1 MKVGAFRTTRAG
13 WQSIA
18 GCSSV
23 SGKQL
28 VNGPFDA
35 AACQFGATRETD
47 Q

>member
-1 MKVGAFRTTRAG
+1 MKVGAFPDVAG
-13 WQSIA
+13 GLAID
-18 GCSSV
+18 CCCSV

-35 AACQFGATRETD
+35 ACQFGATRETD